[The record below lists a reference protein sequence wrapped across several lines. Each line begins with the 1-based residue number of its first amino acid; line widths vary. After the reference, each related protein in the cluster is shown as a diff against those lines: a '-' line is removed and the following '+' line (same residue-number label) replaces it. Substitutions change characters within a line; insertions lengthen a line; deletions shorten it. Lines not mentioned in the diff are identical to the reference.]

1 MREEVSTRHL
11 VRRDDLVPPIMPPM
25 SIAKNLTKLRS
36 AAGLSQAQ
44 LASVSGVSQ
53 QLISQIERG
62 INLTTKHLPKLANAL
77 GVSVGA
83 IDPEYQGPAPSSR
96 TVKVTGRVQA
106 GEWAEQWQWED
117 EDFYE
122 VAVPADEDLI
132 GYALYAAETRGT
144 SMNRRY
150 PEGTVLVYTSAIH
163 TFEDIKPGSRYIVER
178 AAADGTL
185 EATVK
190 LVFRDERGKLWL
202 LPESTDPLFQ
212 QAIPLEGGEDDTIR
226 IIGKVRFSVAREG

>member
-1 MREEVSTRHL
+1 MRPNLSTSYL
-11 VRRDDLVPPIMPPM
+11 VARGKLVPPNMPGM
-25 SIAKNLTKLRS
+25 TIAKNLTKLRS

-62 INLTTKHLPKLANAL
+62 INASTKHLPKLANAL
-77 GVSVGA
+77 GVGVGA
-83 IDPEYQGPAPSSR
+83 IDPEYQGPAPTSR

-106 GEWAEQWQWED
+106 GEWAEQWQWEE

-122 VAVPADEDLI
+122 VPVPADPDLA

-163 TFEDIKPGSRYIVER
+163 TMEDITPGQRYIVER

-202 LPESTDPLFQ
+202 IPESTDPLFQ
-212 QAIPLEGGEDDTIR
+212 AAIPLDGGEDDTIR